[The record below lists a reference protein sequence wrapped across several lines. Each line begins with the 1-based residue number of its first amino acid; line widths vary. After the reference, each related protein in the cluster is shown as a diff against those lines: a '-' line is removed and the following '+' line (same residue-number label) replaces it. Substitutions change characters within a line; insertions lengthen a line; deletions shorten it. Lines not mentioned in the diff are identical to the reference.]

1 MRARGAIHLPI
12 TRPEILDPGRKRGT
26 ILHRCSNSVQYTT
39 ARVEPGRQP
48 RANSAPGAERVR
60 VRWGIP
66 VRRPNSP
73 PHPPAPPA
81 RVPPSPP
88 EGRRGQRPA
97 RTTSG
102 RPGLPTPIA
111 NAMGPPP
118 PMAGPP
124 TSARRTRWRGCST
137 STASAPPRGDRF
149 PLSQREAK
157 TSTMG
162 IASYGYAV

>member
-1 MRARGAIHLPI
+1 VRARGAIHLPI

-81 RVPPSPP
+81 RVPPPLPP
-88 EGRRGQRPA
+88 EGRGEGRGQRAQPA
-97 RTTSG
+97 AGLACQRPSQTRWGGRRLWLARRHRRGGRAGAAPRAQPRARRREGVDSLSRKEG
-102 RPGLPTPIA
+102 RNRQRPG
-111 NAMGPPP
+111 
-118 PMAGPP
+118 
-124 TSARRTRWRGCST
+124 
-137 STASAPPRGDRF
+137 
-149 PLSQREAK
+149 
-157 TSTMG
+157 
-162 IASYGYAV
+162 